1 MDRAVLRH
9 ARMTGA
15 INGITLK
22 LKTMSEEDKEMHKDK
37 KVYDEVA
44 RVAYELFEK
53 RGRIH
58 GYSHA
63 DWLEAER
70 IVLERHAK
78 EIDREADSIRTA
90 KKVRASEKAEAKPAK
105 AVKKTTEKAS
115 ETKTRKP
122 SVKKT
127 K

>member
-1 MDRAVLRH
+1 
-9 ARMTGA
+9 
-15 INGITLK
+15 
-22 LKTMSEEDKEMHKDK
+22 MHKDK

-44 RVAYELFEK
+44 RIAYELFEK

-78 EIDREADSIRTA
+78 EIDKEADSIRTA
-90 KKVRASEKAEAKPAK
+90 KKMKASEKTEAKPAK
-105 AVKKTTEKAS
+105 AIKKAPEKAS

-122 SVKKT
+122 SVKK
-127 K
+127 KK

>member
-1 MDRAVLRH
+1 
-9 ARMTGA
+9 MTGA

-22 LKTMSEEDKEMHKDK
+22 YMTMSEEDKGMHKDK

-44 RVAYELFEK
+44 QVAYELFEK

-78 EIDREADSIRTA
+78 EIDEEADSIRAA
-90 KKVRASEKAEAKPAK
+90 KKVKAAEKTEAKPAK
-105 AVKKTTEKAS
+105 AVKKTPEKAS

>member
-1 MDRAVLRH
+1 MLYRGMPDSIIE
-9 ARMTGA
+9 T
-15 INGITLK
+15 TLND
-22 LKTMSEEDKEMHKDK
+22 KTMFEEDKGMHKDK

-53 RGRIH
+53 RGKIH

-70 IVLERHAK
+70 IVLERHAN
-78 EIDREADSIRTA
+78 EIDKEADSIRAA
-90 KKVRASEKAEAKPAK
+90 KKVKASEKTETTPAK
-105 AVKKTTEKAS
+105 AVKKTPEKAP

-122 SVKKT
+122 SAKKT